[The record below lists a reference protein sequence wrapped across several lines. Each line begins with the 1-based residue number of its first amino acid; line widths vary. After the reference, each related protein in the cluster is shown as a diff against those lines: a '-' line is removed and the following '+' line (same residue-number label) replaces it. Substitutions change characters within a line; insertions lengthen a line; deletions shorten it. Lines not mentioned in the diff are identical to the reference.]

1 MIDWAGIV
9 VSVPLKTSEVL
20 ETSEVWHI
28 FIIMNPPWRL
38 LYAHKWLN
46 IYVVN

>member
-1 MIDWAGIV
+1 MMIDWASIV

-28 FIIMNPPWRL
+28 FIILNPPV
-38 LYAHKWLN
+38 AADT
-46 IYVVN
+46 VNKLEKSCN